1 MATFKGITLPD
12 GITYLPDG
20 GGGSSEKKVEV
31 QTIVKHTVTLEEVDT
46 VVFNFSSDEYPL
58 IKQCNHFF
66 IRIKNSTNT
75 SMPYVNI
82 SINGNIVSGVS
93 GSMGYSRHNIKLV
106 DNYAYVGVSGWENIS
121 LYDERKPYTS
131 VTYKYPPFVLS
142 SLDKITIGVGS
153 WQKFLDEGAIIFI
166 QGWHD

>member
-1 MATFKGITLPD
+1 MSTFKGIQID
-12 GITYLPDG
+12 GVVYTPEGIG
-20 GGGSSEKKVEV
+20 GSEKKVEV
-31 QTIVKHTVTLEEVDT
+31 QTITKHTVTLEEVDT
-46 VVFNFSSDEYPL
+46 VTFEFSSDEYPL

-66 IRIKNSTNT
+66 IRIKNPTNK

-82 SINGNIVSGVS
+82 SINGKIVGGSG
-93 GSMGYSRHNIKLV
+93 GNQGYSRHNIKFV
-106 DNYAYVGVSGWENIS
+106 DNYAYVGVSEWENIS
-121 LYDERKPYTS
+121 LYTESFPYKS
-131 VTYKYPPFVLS
+131 ATYKYPPIVLS

>member
-1 MATFKGITLPD
+1 MTVFKGIQID
-12 GITYLPDG
+12 GVVYAPEGMG
-20 GGGSSEKKVEV
+20 GNEKKVEV

-46 VVFNFSSDEYPL
+46 VTFNFSSDEYPL

-66 IRIKNSTNT
+66 IRIKNPTNK

-82 SINGNIVSGVS
+82 SINGNTVGGFG
-93 GSMGYSRHNIKLV
+93 GSQGYSRHNIKLV
-106 DNYAYVGVSGWENIS
+106 DNYAYVGVSRWENIS
-121 LYDERKPYTS
+121 LYNERTS
-131 VTYKYPPFVLS
+131 YECATYKYPPIVLS

-153 WQKFLDEGAIIFI
+153 WEKFLDEGAIIFI